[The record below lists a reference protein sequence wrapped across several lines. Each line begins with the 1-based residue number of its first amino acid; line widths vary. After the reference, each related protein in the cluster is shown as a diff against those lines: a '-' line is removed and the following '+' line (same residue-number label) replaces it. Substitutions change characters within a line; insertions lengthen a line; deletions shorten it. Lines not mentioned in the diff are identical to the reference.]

1 MLASVSHSI
10 PLLLGRGCDSW
21 ESGGL
26 AASVTTK
33 WLETNNLSKKLVQV
47 VQRLH
52 VYMYVFLPQ
61 SREGM

>member
-1 MLASVSHSI
+1 MLASVSHSM

-33 WLETNNLSKKLVQV
+33 WLETNNLSKLVQV

-52 VYMYVFLPQ
+52 VYMYVLLPQ
-61 SREGM
+61 SRKGM

>member
-1 MLASVSHSI
+1 MLASVSHSM

-21 ESGGL
+21 KSGGL

-33 WLETNNLSKKLVQV
+33 WLETNNLSKLVQV

-52 VYMYVFLPQ
+52 VYMYVLLPQ